1 LAAAGDLARGFRE
14 IAWRVRDRVAATME
28 RESQAAQVYDVVVIG
43 AGPLGLAFA
52 AFLLDQRPG
61 TRIAVLDRRDA
72 AGYKIGESTLGG
84 SVRGFKSLG
93 LNNAVLRR
101 LFEGKFGLSLWW
113 TGETSDLAPHLDI
126 GHFDE
131 TFQVERRAL
140 ETALCSAVARRGVE
154 ILRGTR
160 VIMGQS
166 SLGADGNE
174 LVCQD
179 AGGREVRFRARIV
192 CDASGPAAVIPR
204 ALGLYHKRI
213 DTFQTN
219 AYFGYFRKKALPE
232 LAHWNTHVTKHV
244 AFPQGWVWFIDLQSW
259 ERTPDAQLQAMVDF
273 LVDHPDGPDEDY
285 PTRNELIERFDCTVD
300 EITSI
305 GIVPRD
311 DLDDSKGVP
320 VEQRFRHYVD
330 KYPGLKWIMDH
341 FEPVEGHYEG
351 HRDFSAFQ
359 KMAHD
364 CERVSGDGWV
374 AIGDAAMFVNP
385 LWSPGMSFGM
395 GTAYLAALDSVH
407 ALNRSDTT
415 AASFASYERYA
426 RDLYTQ
432 LMREND
438 MFYLGFA
445 HPDLFDRTWMLKLA
459 QATSGTRG
467 PRESYSAS
475 DPYLTNLLEPRYRRL
490 VETVV
495 ALMREQEAAGADPA
509 DTAARVRA
517 LVDPYIAAIAARPG
531 HREAGFD
538 RFFAHH
544 DADFRHIGDKPDR
557 KVAYPTWCCPND
569 SVVVG
574 EDTSRCFVCGGPRPA
589 DPTPGHAY
597 T

>member
-1 LAAAGDLARGFRE
+1 
-14 IAWRVRDRVAATME
+14 
-28 RESQAAQVYDVVVIG
+28 
-43 AGPLGLAFA
+43 
-52 AFLLDQRPG
+52 
-61 TRIAVLDRRDA
+61 
-72 AGYKIGESTLGG
+72 
-84 SVRGFKSLG
+84 
-93 LNNAVLRR
+93 
-101 LFEGKFGLSLWW
+101 
-113 TGETSDLAPHLDI
+113 
-126 GHFDE
+126 
-131 TFQVERRAL
+131 
-140 ETALCSAVARRGVE
+140 
-154 ILRGTR
+154 
-160 VIMGQS
+160 
-166 SLGADGNE
+166 
-174 LVCQD
+174 
-179 AGGREVRFRARIV
+179 
-192 CDASGPAAVIPR
+192 
-204 ALGLYHKRI
+204 
-213 DTFQTN
+213 
-219 AYFGYFRKKALPE
+219 
-232 LAHWNTHVTKHV
+232 
-244 AFPQGWVWFIDLQSW
+244 
-259 ERTPDAQLQAMVDF
+259 
-273 LVDHPDGPDEDY
+273 
-285 PTRNELIERFDCTVD
+285 
-300 EITSI
+300 
-305 GIVPRD
+305 
-311 DLDDSKGVP
+311 
-320 VEQRFRHYVD
+320 
-330 KYPGLKWIMDH
+330 MDH

-445 HPDLFDRTWMLKLA
+445 HPDLFDRTWMLKFA
-459 QATSGTRG
+459 QSTTWARG
-467 PRESYSAS
+467 LPHEYTAA

-544 DADFRHIGDKPDR
+544 DADFRREDAKPLR
-557 KVAYPTWCCPND
+557 QVLEPTWRCPACAS
-569 SVVVG
+569 SVPDAV
-574 EDTSRCFVCGGPRPA
+574 TRCFACGEPCPS
-589 DPTPGHAY
+589 DPTPGHAAFGPEV
-597 T
+597 